1 MYQPSVSAEPEASAS
16 ESSEVASQTR
26 VDEAVAN
33 PTVAA
38 EADAAVATQADES
51 AEAIDLAH
59 PFRDELAR
67 AMQAAALRERV
78 RIEARIDDDAN
89 SHVAKVR
96 VRAGVEAE
104 ELKRLAEDDV
114 VRIRAWC
121 KAEVERIRAEADVQ
135 VGERRDRLEEH
146 LGQHASIIDGEIDR
160 VAEAVEGYRHE
171 LEVYF
176 VGLGAVSDPSEIARL
191 ADAVPTPPDFELI
204 RAIARADA
212 VGRLFDLEAASASET
227 PTVAD
232 AATDDDATL
241 SAAGPAVAAPIEAS
255 PKPVAVIDQSP
266 APAIE
271 TQAAGTTPP
280 AEAASIAE
288 RELVPVM
295 DPALASVQPVAAAAT
310 SPTESQPSADATPA
324 PAPSSVPDAAAELK
338 SSGETAAIS
347 ATSTTSTAA
356 EPVAVMDPAL
366 AAKAEAEAIADVAA
380 AADAEKS
387 PELVTAGVA
396 ASEAAEPAASE
407 PNAATRFLRSLTA
420 WGSSDHGNNGH
431 K

>member
-1 MYQPSVSAEPEASAS
+1 MYQHSVSAEPEASPS
-16 ESSEVASQTR
+16 ESPEVASDAR
-26 VDEAVAN
+26 VDDGVAN
-33 PTVAA
+33 PPEGTVATA
-38 EADAAVATQADES
+38 ADPTVMTQADES
-51 AEAIDLAH
+51 AEATDLAH

-67 AMQAAALRERV
+67 AMQAAAQRERV

-171 LEVYF
+171 LEVF
-176 VGLGAVSDPSEIARL
+176 FTGLGTVADPSEIARL

-212 VGRLFDLEAASASET
+212 VGRLFDLEAATASET
-227 PTVAD
+227 PTAPD
-232 AATDDDATL
+232 ATADDDASL
-241 SAAGPAVAAPIEAS
+241 SVARPVETSPVEVPAQPVEASAVAQATDV
-255 PKPVAVIDQSP
+255 VATAD
-266 APAIE
+266 A
-271 TQAAGTTPP
+271 TPP
-280 AEAASIAE
+280 AE
-288 RELVPVM
+288 REPVGVM
-295 DPALASVQPVAAAAT
+295 DPALASAAHTSVEAT
-310 SPTESQPSADATPA
+310 PSTESRPIAEATPA
-324 PAPSSVPDAAAELK
+324 AAPSDVPDAADEVKVATEA
-338 SSGETAAIS
+338 SPTS
-347 ATSTTSTAA
+347 AQPARSTTA

-366 AAKAEAEAIADVAA
+366 AEKAEADAIADAA

-396 ASEAAEPAASE
+396 SSDPATSEPSASE